1 MKLVTHYVDP
11 GEASGV
17 CARLRA
23 AGVMTEVDS
32 VDPHIVRPSK
42 SGALRVGLWVVFDD
56 QFDDAL
62 QLLGNPDHV
71 PQRRISLDEMN
82 KIKSH
87 GDEYSLRSG
96 RECIEILA
104 TILFGIC
111 LLGLIA
117 YTLYSSFG

>member
-1 MKLVTHYVDP
+1 MKLVTHFVDP
-11 GEASGV
+11 GEASKA

-32 VDPHIVRPSK
+32 VYPHIVRPSK

-62 QLLGNPDHV
+62 QLLENPDHV
-71 PQRRISLDEMN
+71 PQRIISFDETN
-82 KIKSH
+82 NIKS
-87 GDEYSLRSG
+87 GSDEDSVLSG
-96 RECIEILA
+96 KSFIETLT

-111 LLGLIA
+111 FLGLIA
-117 YTLYSSFG
+117 YTLYSSFS